1 MATIFCQ
8 RQPACAMQTQKLP
21 ATVHG
26 CVPVHASSALYSTD
40 DRVCFLCGAGP
51 DGTGGGTANTDPA
64 PY

>member
-1 MATIFCQ
+1 
-8 RQPACAMQTQKLP
+8 MQTQKMP